1 MNEGGGGRIN
11 LWQVKWKYMLMFML
25 PGIGMII
32 ASFLVSPEAR
42 TDDGHPL
49 DTFLLIMGSL
59 FVVMNLAVVGF
70 LGLRNRAK
78 LDFARNALSGTADV
92 LEMSETGT
100 TINDMPVVKFRL
112 QVNDGYRPVRQVVH
126 KQRFSYLELRDI
138 HVGDTLDVKVHR
150 SKPDKLL
157 ILT

>member
-1 MNEGGGGRIN
+1 VTEGKGGRISV
-11 LWQVKWKYMLMFML
+11 WQVNWKFMLLFML

-49 DTFLLIMGSL
+49 NTFLLIFGA
-59 FVVMNLAVVGF
+59 FFIVVDLAIVGF
-70 LGLRNRAK
+70 VAMRNRAK
-78 LDFARNALSGTADV
+78 MDFARNALSGTAEV

-100 TINDMPVVKFRL
+100 TINDMPVVRFTLR
-112 QVNDGYRPVRQVVH
+112 VNDGYRPVRQVVH
-126 KQRFSYLELRDI
+126 KQLFSYLDLRDI
-138 HVGDTLDVKVHR
+138 HVGDTLDVKVHK